1 MTKILITGAHGF
13 IGKHLSKFLA
23 AKGHQVMGIGHGS
36 WVREEALSWGIQEW
50 LDGDINQDNLRILQE
65 RGEPELVFHLAGGST
80 VGAAIKNPYE
90 DFLRTVQSS
99 IELLEWIRL
108 ELPTVRLIAISSAAI
123 YGATF
128 NRPIPENAIG
138 TPYSP
143 YGYHKQIMESVCK
156 SYGDSYGIDF
166 RIARLFSV
174 YGPELKKQLLWDI
187 CKKLKNSN
195 SNLILGG
202 TGEELR
208 DWVHIKD
215 VTAALELIG
224 FNNNPNQ
231 SNYINVGSGIG
242 TSVKQVAEI
251 VINAWQKHTGKT
263 IKSNFSFSNQN
274 RPGDPFSLIAEP
286 LSLAH
291 LGFSAK
297 VSLDEG
303 IHEYVKWF
311 YQLIKD

>member
-1 MTKILITGAHGF
+1 
-13 IGKHLSKFLA
+13 
-23 AKGHQVMGIGHGS
+23 
-36 WVREEALSWGIQEW
+36 
-50 LDGDINQDNLRILQE
+50 
-65 RGEPELVFHLAGGST
+65 
-80 VGAAIKNPYE
+80 
-90 DFLRTVQSS
+90 
-99 IELLEWIRL
+99 
-108 ELPTVRLIAISSAAI
+108 
-123 YGATF
+123 
-128 NRPIPENAIG
+128 
-138 TPYSP
+138 
-143 YGYHKQIMESVCK
+143 MESLCK

-174 YGPELKKQLLWDI
+174 YGTELKKQLLWDI

-195 SNLILGG
+195 SNLILSG
-202 TGEELR
+202 TGGELR

-224 FNNNPNQ
+224 FNNNPNH

-242 TSVKQVAEI
+242 TSVQQVAKI
-251 VINAWQKHTGKT
+251 VTNAWKKHTGKA
-263 IKSNFSFSNQN
+263 IKSNFGFTNHN

-286 LSLAH
+286 SCLTH

>member
-1 MTKILITGAHGF
+1 
-13 IGKHLSKFLA
+13 
-23 AKGHQVMGIGHGS
+23 
-36 WVREEALSWGIQEW
+36 
-50 LDGDINQDNLRILQE
+50 
-65 RGEPELVFHLAGGST
+65 
-80 VGAAIKNPYE
+80 
-90 DFLRTVQSS
+90 
-99 IELLEWIRL
+99 
-108 ELPTVRLIAISSAAI
+108 
-123 YGATF
+123 
-128 NRPIPENAIG
+128 
-138 TPYSP
+138 
-143 YGYHKQIMESVCK
+143 MESVCK

-251 VINAWQKHTGKT
+251 VRD
-263 IKSNFSFSNQN
+263 IKSANFLPSVSALPVSVIVIKLSEVYFVPNILES
-274 RPGDPFSLIAEP
+274 RLRRSLSISGLCDKNKQT
-286 LSLAH
+286 LSIH
-291 LGFSAK
+291 
-297 VSLDEG
+297 SL
-303 IHEYVKWF
+303 
-311 YQLIKD
+311 